1 MIITEINKQKRSG
14 RYNIFVDGEFYS
26 GLDEETIVKGSLKTG
41 MEIQKDKLEELV
53 FESERHSAFE
63 KIANLISRQMYS
75 ERDLKNKLYKYGYSS
90 EVIDSAINLAKEY
103 KYISDSDYARLFV
116 ESKPLKSRMELKNA
130 LFQKGIC
137 SNFAEKAIKTISD
150 EDEFARAEKIAEKYM
165 KNKESCQKTYAGL
178 YAFLMRK
185 GYSSESVNK
194 ILKKYKYEI
203 D

>member
-26 GLDEETIVKGSLKTG
+26 GLDEETIVKASLKTG
-41 MEIQKDKLEELV
+41 TEIQKEKLEELV

-75 ERDLKNKLYKYGYSS
+75 ERDLKNKLFKYGYSDV
-90 EVIDSAINLAKEY
+90 VIESAIDLAKEY
-103 KYISDSDYARLFV
+103 KYISDSDYAVSFV
-116 ESKPLKSRMELKNA
+116 ESKPLKSRIELKNA

-137 SNFAEKAIKTISD
+137 SYFAENALKNISF
-150 EDEFARAEKIAEKYM
+150 EDEFSRAEQISAKYM
-165 KNKESCQKTYAGL
+165 KNKEICQKTYAGL
-178 YAFLMRK
+178 YTFLMRK
-185 GYSSESVNK
+185 GYPSEIINK
-194 ILKKYKYEI
+194 ILKKYKFEI